1 MKDFV
6 KNLIEQH
13 KFATGQLKRIEKCI
27 DSCNALKGVAS
38 GEVSIDE
45 YAAIKY
51 QNKVL
56 KDYVSVL
63 ELRLEHN
70 GIIITADCNHFE
82 KVEDKSY
89 KDAQK

>member
-13 KFATGQLKRIEKCI
+13 KFATDQLRKIEERIYI
-27 DSCNALKGVAS
+27 CNALKGVGS
-38 GEVSIDE
+38 REVSLDE

-56 KDYVSVL
+56 KDYISVL
-63 ELRLEHN
+63 ELRLKHN
-70 GIIITADCNHFE
+70 DIIITEDCNYFE
-82 KVEDKSY
+82 KVEDKS
-89 KDAQK
+89 KEDA

>member
-13 KFATGQLKRIEKCI
+13 KFANSQLRRIEECI
-27 DSCNALKGVAS
+27 DSCNALKGVSNGA
-38 GEVSIDE
+38 VSIDE

-56 KDYVSVL
+56 EDYISVL
-63 ELRLEHN
+63 ELRIQYN
-70 GIIITADCNHFE
+70 NIIVTEDSDYFE
-82 KVEDKSY
+82 KVEDKSN
-89 KDAQK
+89 KDA

>member
-13 KFATGQLKRIEKCI
+13 KFATGQLKKIQECI
-27 DSCNALKGVAS
+27 DSHNALRGVAN
-38 GEVSIDE
+38 GEVSLDE

-56 KDYVSVL
+56 RDYVSVL

-70 GIIITADCNHFE
+70 DVIITIDGNYFE
-82 KVEDKSY
+82 KVEDKSE
-89 KDAQK
+89 KDA

>member
-13 KFATGQLKRIEKCI
+13 KFATYQLRKIEECI
-27 DSCNALKGVAS
+27 DSCNALKGVSNGA
-38 GEVSIDE
+38 VSLDE

-51 QNKVL
+51 QDKVL

-63 ELRLEHN
+63 ELRLEYN
-70 GIIITADCNHFE
+70 DVISTGDGNYFE
-82 KVEDKSY
+82 KVEDKSD
-89 KDAQK
+89 KDA

>member
-13 KFATGQLKRIEKCI
+13 KFAISQLNKIEACIETG
-27 DSCNALKGVAS
+27 NALQGLNN

-51 QNKVL
+51 QDKVL

-63 ELRLEHN
+63 ELRLEYN
-70 GIIITADCNHFE
+70 NVIVTEDGDYFE
-82 KVEDKSY
+82 KVEDKSD
-89 KDAQK
+89 KDA

>member
-13 KFATGQLKRIEKCI
+13 KFATSQLNKIEVCI
-27 DSCNALKGVAS
+27 ETGNALKGVSNGA
-38 GEVSIDE
+38 VSLDE

-56 KDYVSVL
+56 EDYVSVL
-63 ELRLEHN
+63 ELRLQYN
-70 GIIITADCNHFE
+70 NIIVTEDGDYFE
-82 KVEDKSY
+82 KVEDKSD
-89 KDAQK
+89 KDA

>member
-13 KFATGQLKRIEKCI
+13 KFAISQLNKIEDCI
-27 DSCNALKGVAS
+27 ESGNASIGVTNGA
-38 GEVSIDE
+38 VSLDE

-51 QNKVL
+51 QDKVL

-63 ELRLEHN
+63 ELRLEYN
-70 GIIITADCNHFE
+70 NVIVTEDGDYFE
-82 KVEDKSY
+82 KVEDKSD
-89 KDAQK
+89 KDA

>member
-6 KNLIEQH
+6 KNLIDQH
-13 KFATGQLKRIEKCI
+13 KFATSQLNRIEDCI
-27 DSCNALKGVAS
+27 ETGNALQGVS
-38 GEVSIDE
+38 NGVVSLDE

-63 ELRLEHN
+63 ELRLQYNNVIVTED
-70 GIIITADCNHFE
+70 GDYFE

-89 KDAQK
+89 KDA

>member
-13 KFATGQLKRIEKCI
+13 KFAISQLRRIEECI

-38 GEVSIDE
+38 GEVSLDE

-63 ELRLEHN
+63 ELRLEYN
-70 GIIITADCNHFE
+70 DIIVTEDGNYFE
-82 KVEDKSY
+82 KVEDKSD
-89 KDAQK
+89 KDA

>member
-13 KFATGQLKRIEKCI
+13 KFATSQLNRIEACI
-27 DSCNALKGVAS
+27 ETGNALLGVS
-38 GEVSIDE
+38 NGEVSIDE
-45 YAAIKY
+45 YTAIKY

-63 ELRLEHN
+63 ELRLEYN
-70 GIIITADCNHFE
+70 NVIVTEGGDYFE
-82 KVEDKSY
+82 KVEDKSN
-89 KDAQK
+89 KDA

>member
-13 KFATGQLKRIEKCI
+13 KFATSQLRKIEECI
-27 DSCNALKGVAS
+27 DSCNALKGVSNGA
-38 GEVSIDE
+38 VSLDE

-56 KDYVSVL
+56 EDYVSVL
-63 ELRLEHN
+63 ELRLEYN
-70 GIIITADCNHFE
+70 NVIVTEDGDYFE
-82 KVEDKSY
+82 KVEDKSD
-89 KDAQK
+89 KDA

>member
-13 KFATGQLKRIEKCI
+13 KFATSQLNRIEECI
-27 DSCNALKGVAS
+27 DTCNALKGVVS
-38 GEVSIDE
+38 GEVSLDE

-63 ELRLEHN
+63 ELRLQYN
-70 GIIITADCNHFE
+70 NVIITEDGSYFE
-82 KVEDKSY
+82 KVEDKSEE
-89 KDAQK
+89 DA

>member
-13 KFATGQLKRIEKCI
+13 KFATGQLKKIQECI
-27 DSCNALKGVAS
+27 DSCNALRGVAN
-38 GEVSIDE
+38 GEVSLDE

-56 KDYVSVL
+56 RDYVSVL

-70 GIIITADCNHFE
+70 DVIINIDGNYFE
-82 KVEDKSY
+82 KVEDKSE
-89 KDAQK
+89 KDA

>member
-13 KFATGQLKRIEKCI
+13 KFATSQLRRIEECI
-27 DSCNALKGVAS
+27 DSCNALKGVS
-38 GEVSIDE
+38 NGEVSLDE

-56 KDYVSVL
+56 EDYVSVL
-63 ELRLEHN
+63 ELRLEYNNVIVTEN
-70 GIIITADCNHFE
+70 GDYFE
-82 KVEDKSY
+82 KVEDKSN
-89 KDAQK
+89 KDA